1 MNSYSMKLVAI
12 ITLIVMFLFAIL
24 PTVQAT
30 TQNSIQS
37 DENTQINN
45 IENNLAENTME
56 DNLDKEENKN
66 EETGSEEISDFQVML
81 AGILNT
87 SEEDLTIDN
96 IPTLITNISNKKG
109 IWISEESR
117 EYVVN
122 LINELTNKIYKCDTD
137 GFLEEDKEKTK
148 EKIQE
153 GNYVYYTQKVDELL
167 QSEKLIVISIE
178 NTYKQLNT
186 IDNDIIDITLEDD
199 DYVLQFK
206 ENEKDDKS
214 NEIIIL
220 NNKKYNEEKN
230 ADTIALLLNKILEV
244 YYHEDEAFIKILNDK
259 EFIDNSGTYYNI
271 FTQKDMTEQNDGNID
286 KENSEDIIEEEKN
299 DDTNEIKPD
308 EIVELNEKDNI
319 FDDNVPEEYFDLVLA
334 GILTKDVKCDNINEI
349 LEGKIS
355 KQGIWIGESSRE
367 AFLKFINEHTI
378 YTYSCDKD
386 GYLICDNIMKDN
398 PNLDTLEKSETEFD
412 IEYKKLISEK
422 KIIIIDITN
431 NYLQYDKEKNITQ
444 INLNENEYEKSFSNN
459 DRRII
464 ILNDMYYKNAGYDLA
479 LSDYFVKALENVQE
493 KVIKG
498 ELTFNKQPLTRS
510 DTSKPGNMTSA
521 QNVYAGPDSSN
532 YFKVGSV
539 SNGEMVYLLG
549 QQAGWYHIQY
559 MVTGTS
565 QQKSGFVPV
574 STVNNNGHSVHEE
587 QMTGGQKYPKQ
598 GLEVMS
604 VDDSS
609 IYVKVGSVYQGEGV
623 TVLYDYGYSDSNKGY
638 GISYIEFS
646 TASGTKRGYV
656 YTDQLQAASYPTS
669 VARVIDTNSAYA
681 GPDNSYVKLGG
692 AYYNEFVT
700 VLAKNTGNDWVF
712 VEYNTPSGRK
722 RGYMSY
728 SKLHNYNHP
737 GMYNDLAVNQGLR
750 QATKDLTV
758 YGGPNNNNANIGS
771 IFSQEVVSL
780 FGEENGYAY
789 IEYSTTSG
797 AKRGYVEV
805 NSLIAANPPTIP
817 DIPTYANFTSGTYGN
832 SGLGKPLKY
841 YKIGSGS
848 NVAFAVFEQHG
859 WEDEWAYDGIEL
871 VKIAD
876 RVMSNLSNSGIN
888 GNWTLYVI
896 PYANPDGITNGYT
909 NNGPGRCTVV
919 NKVDMNRCWPA
930 NFKPTYTN
938 RNYTGD
944 TPLGTPEA
952 KALQTFITNNMGNG
966 NKILLDIHGWL
977 NQTYGNAE
985 VAKYF
990 TSQFGFSHS
999 NTYGSGYLETWGKS
1013 MGIKSVL
1020 VELPKPSSAN
1030 DIINRDF
1037 SGKISNAIRDMLNG
1051 ASGGPTE
1058 GGTEVNEQVK
1068 VIANGGLN
1076 VRSGPGTSYSIV
1088 SSVTQGTIVTRIR
1101 KNVATANGY
1110 VWDKIRLSNGIE
1122 GFVAT
1127 NYLQIITGTGNNLSA
1142 EQVKIVKAYC
1152 RFNKINGYLGE
1163 INETYDD
1170 NIYLT
1175 VKEFQRINE
1184 LPQTGYITV
1193 NDSTWIKM
1201 ELNNSKEYDLYKKIA
1216 ENYNNHKNPYGPG
1229 EYVVPESD
1237 YGVKFKIDKSK
1248 ANVQQEEQWNKE
1260 ASKFNTMTAED
1271 RVKKAGD
1278 MAATTTTLKTIAVAS
1293 GNLFPHAS
1301 DGIVHYLGK
1310 TGSTHYLTDG
1320 EIAQFLDGSDGRK
1333 NLVNK
1338 YTGESKN
1345 AIEHMLTI
1353 DKVANFSMDQAMP
1366 LELSA
1371 LELDWFALLGNY
1383 YFSIEGECF
1392 KKNNLYSMVGEYKIQ
1407 DYYDFD
1413 TVEGLVAIIDAIKQG
1428 NVDDVAESRVGDLHY
1443 AGLAK
1448 FYYVEGTTTF
1458 NAQWYK

>member
-1 MNSYSMKLVAI
+1 MKLISIV
-12 ITLIVMFLFAIL
+12 IVMLLCLFTIL
-24 PTVQAT
+24 PTVQAVMQ
-30 TQNSIQS
+30 TQ
-37 DENTQINN
+37 ENTLNN
-45 IENNLAENTME
+45 NVIL
-56 DNLDKEENKN
+56 EENKENKLNDNVISEKN
-66 EETGSEEISDFQVML
+66 EENFTNENVTNEESANNQNFKIML
-81 AGILNT
+81 LGILNEIQDDFDI
-87 SEEDLTIDN
+87 SNMPNIDILKEQGLWIQEESQEVFI
-96 IPTLITNISNKKG
+96 TLINA
-109 IWISEESR
+109 
-117 EYVVN
+117 
-122 LINELTNKIYKCDTD
+122 LTNKRYKIDEK
-137 GFLEEDKEKTK
+137 GFLIEDIENPKTK
-148 EKIQE
+148 EEIKEELNFYTEKI
-153 GNYVYYTQKVDELL
+153 DELVN
-167 QSEKLIVISIE
+167 SERLIVISISDR
-178 NTYKQLNT
+178 YKQLNT

-220 NNKKYNEEKN
+220 NNKKYNEEEN
-230 ADTIALLLNKILEV
+230 VDTIALLLNKILEV
-244 YYHEDEAFIKILNDK
+244 YYHEDEAFINILNDK

-271 FTQKDMTEQNDGNID
+271 FTKKDMTEQNDDNID

-299 DDTNEIKPD
+299 DDTNEIEPE
-308 EIVELNEKDNI
+308 EIVELNEKDNV
-319 FDDNVPEEYFDLVLA
+319 FDDSVPKEYFDLVLA
-334 GILTKDVKCDNINEI
+334 GILTKDVKCDNIDEI

-422 KIIIIDITN
+422 KMIIIDITN

-444 INLNENEYEKSFSNN
+444 INLNENEHEKSFSNN

-750 QATKDLTV
+750 QATKKLTV

-805 NSLIAANPPTIP
+805 NSLTAANPPAIP
-817 DIPTYANFTSGTYGN
+817 DIPTYANFTSGIYGN

-919 NKVDMNRCWPA
+919 NKVDMNRCWPS
-930 NFKPTYTN
+930 NFQPNYTN
-938 RNYTGD
+938 RNYTGA

-952 KALQTFITNNMGNG
+952 GSLQTFITNHMGNG

-985 VAKYF
+985 IAKYF

-999 NTYGSGYLETWGKS
+999 STYGSGYLETWGKS
-1013 MGIKSVL
+1013 MGMKSVL
-1020 VELPKPSSAN
+1020 VELPKPSSAS

-1051 ASGGPTE
+1051 SSGSSTE

-1127 NYLQIITGTGNNLSA
+1127 NYLQIITETGNKLSG
-1142 EQVKIVKAYC
+1142 EQVKTVKAYC
-1152 RFNKINGYLGE
+1152 RYNKINGYSGQ

-1170 NIYLT
+1170 NIYLA

-1184 LPQTGYITV
+1184 LPQTGYISV
-1193 NDSTWIKM
+1193 NDATWNAM
-1201 ELNNSKEYDLYKKIA
+1201 EFNDSSNYETYKKMS
-1216 ENYNNHKNPYGPG
+1216 ENYIAYNNPYGPPNFAIDNTSAVFSLG
-1229 EYVVPESD
+1229 ITKAKLPAQD
-1237 YGVKFKIDKSK
+1237 YYDSQDAKYDKMSP
-1248 ANVQQEEQWNKE
+1248 
-1260 ASKFNTMTAED
+1260 TD
-1271 RVKKAGD
+1271 RVIN
-1278 MAATTTTLKTIAVAS
+1278 AASLASSERLLRELAVLCS
-1293 GNLFPHAS
+1293 IPFPHAS
-1301 DGIVHYLGK
+1301 DGIVHFLSKEGGTHIVTDAEEIFSISEGQKEIREKYLEHTK
-1310 TGSTHYLTDG
+1310 TA
-1320 EIAQFLDGSDGRK
+1320 IK
-1333 NLVNK
+1333 NL
-1338 YTGESKN
+1338 
-1345 AIEHMLTI
+1345 LTI
-1353 DKVANFSMDQAMP
+1353 DKAADFSMVNAVTV
-1366 LELSA
+1366 ELPKKN
-1371 LELDWFALLGNY
+1371 LDWFGLYGGYQLSVEGSCYKSGNGY
-1383 YFSIEGECF
+1383 VA
-1392 KKNNLYSMVGEYKIQ
+1392 VGKIYLR

-1413 TVEGLVAIIDAIKQG
+1413 KIEDLSDIIEAFT
-1428 NVDDVAESRVGDLHY
+1428 ESGEFDREDLATSAFADLHH
-1443 AGLAK
+1443 AGMAK
-1448 FYYVEGTTTF
+1448 FYYLEGYDKGF
-1458 NAQWYK
+1458 ELYF

>member
-186 IDNDIIDITLEDD
+186 IDNDIIDITLEDN

-444 INLNENEYEKSFSNN
+444 INLNENEHEKSFSNN

-623 TVLYDYGYSDSNKGY
+623 TVLYDYGYSDPNKGY

-656 YTDQLQAASYPTS
+656 YTDQLQSASYPTS

-876 RVMSNLSNSGIN
+876 RVMKNLSDSGIN
-888 GNWTLYVI
+888 SKWTLYII

-930 NFKPTYTN
+930 NFQPTYTN
-938 RNYTGD
+938 RNYTGA

-952 KALQTFITNNMGNG
+952 RALQAFITNNIGNKDD
-966 NKILLDIHGWL
+966 KILLDIHGWL
-977 NQTYGNAE
+977 NKTYGNSE
-985 VAKYF
+985 IGKYF
-990 TSQFGFSHS
+990 TSQFGFAHN

-1013 MGIKSVL
+1013 MGMKSVL
-1020 VELPKPSSAN
+1020 VELPEPSSAN

-1037 SGKISNAIRDMLNG
+1037 SGKISNAIRNMLEETG
-1051 ASGGPTE
+1051 QGGTE
-1058 GGTEVNEQVK
+1058 GGIEVNEQVK
-1068 VIANGGLN
+1068 VIAEGSLN
-1076 VRSGPGTSYSIV
+1076 LRSGPGTSYSIIA
-1088 SSVTQGTIVTRIR
+1088 SIAEGTIVTRI
-1101 KNVATANGY
+1101 KEAVTNANGY
-1110 VWDKIRLSNGIE
+1110 IWDKIRLNNGTE
-1122 GFVAT
+1122 GYVAT
-1127 NYLQIITGTGNNLSA
+1127 NYLERLNYTVDKKVFVNHATSSKHDDAYIKKRDEQNKLWNSMTPEERALKNDEMTLNYNRLVQAVEDFKNYYDLGAEALRYFLSGQGGEHNIGDMRTLYLIPSQA
-1142 EQVKIVKAYC
+1142 EVEYLYLNRNMKAAEN
-1152 RFNKINGYLGE
+1152 F
-1163 INETYDD
+1163 
-1170 NIYLT
+1170 
-1175 VKEFQRINE
+1175 
-1184 LPQTGYITV
+1184 TV
-1193 NDSTWIKM
+1193 NQTSSFAL
-1201 ELNNSKEYDLYKKIA
+1201 EYEYDLKVGD
-1216 ENYNNHKNPYGPG
+1216 YGP
-1229 EYVVPESD
+1229 EM
-1237 YGVKFKIDKSK
+1237 IDTLL
-1248 ANVQQEEQWNKE
+1248 AAQ
-1260 ASKFNTMTAED
+1260 
-1271 RVKKAGD
+1271 AGD
-1278 MAATTTTLKTIAVAS
+1278 
-1293 GNLFPHAS
+1293 
-1301 DGIVHYLGK
+1301 Y
-1310 TGSTHYLTDG
+1310 
-1320 EIAQFLDGSDGRK
+1320 
-1333 NLVNK
+1333 
-1338 YTGESKN
+1338 
-1345 AIEHMLTI
+1345 
-1353 DKVANFSMDQAMP
+1353 
-1366 LELSA
+1366 LSA
-1371 LELDWFALLGNY
+1371 VKVDWFIAAHSFKMGNY
-1383 YFSIEGECF
+1383 STVEKNGEH
-1392 KKNNLYSMVGEYKIQ
+1392 YKMYVNFNMS
-1407 DYYDFD
+1407 DYYDWD
-1413 TVEGLVAIIDAIKQG
+1413 DAMFPFPINQDITDP
-1428 NVDDVAESRVGDLHY
+1428 NSYILETHIRDLHLS
-1443 AGLAK
+1443 GKAK
-1448 FYYVEGTTTF
+1448 NFESKGTIRVSVEWNKGQTAEQAKVTVLK
-1458 NAQWYK
+1458 N